1 MQPVDLD
8 LDAGANA
15 NFWEPHQYSRTVK
28 RAENANKLC
37 SEFVL
42 MIQERADIEKAYASN
57 LRKFA
62 ARLEMFLRT
71 GVEYGT
77 ATNILSGLAKEAED
91 NAELHSNIAAGLI
104 NPVQLGIKNWQR
116 ENFHKSS
123 ISTSIK
129 EVKNFDS
136 EFENAQK
143 TWYKHYKNVNRCKKE
158 YFHACKTVRSLQV
171 QVQNAKNEPFGTPE
185 QQAQRGKEL
194 RKIEDKLRKGIMEEE
209 KTRKAYEE
217 ALSSLSDVTPRY
229 IEDMTQVFNKAQAFE
244 RERIIYFKEQALQMQ
259 EVLDISAKPNLSQ
272 IFVGLRETV
281 AKVDADAD
289 LKKWSLAYGVDMAPN
304 FPVFQEYSPEMSAL
318 GKKGRSALA
327 DGSSGGVT
335 LTSLK
340 TITSPDRGGP
350 IPGTTDSGSNISTS
364 PVHTTAYGS
373 NSYDHG
379 SEGATPRNLKLW
391 TGLKIF
397 SQAWKLIMTS
407 NGSIAEAPSTNL
419 DEPSESPK
427 LSDPPTSDI
436 DQADI
441 TKEHLIVPTTAESCR
456 PVEVDNLSNF
466 SKRKRSPSSVQSVEE
481 QAGEAKKA
489 ELAEDEVDTEE
500 KAASAAEESQKLV
513 TDDYTSS
520 VNGAAAAISK
530 EKQRVEDTPPYPDFV
545 DDGRPGVPIRA
556 LYDYVGV
563 EADEL
568 SFNSG
573 DLFEKLED
581 EDEQGWCKGRKD
593 GRVGLYPANY
603 VEIASVLAR
612 VLTPPQ
618 PPTPCDCDVPSFP
631 LLLSP
636 SSSHSNVRRIHEK
649 SARQTGGPV
658 SIPLPIPLPPIL
670 FIFLLVVLIPL
681 PPLST
686 AHFFQPHSTTLRCH

>member
-1 MQPVDLD
+1 
-8 LDAGANA
+8 
-15 NFWEPHQYSRTVK
+15 
-28 RAENANKLC
+28 
-37 SEFVL
+37 

-194 RKIEDKLRKGIMEEE
+194 RKMEDKLRKGIMEEE

-217 ALSSLSDVTPRY
+217 AISSLSDVTPRY

-244 RERIIYFKEQALQMQ
+244 RERIVYFKEQALQMQ
-259 EVLDISAKPNLSQ
+259 AVLDISAKPNLSQ
-272 IFVGLRETV
+272 IFVELRETV

-340 TITSPDRGGP
+340 TFTSPDRGGP

-364 PVHTTAYGS
+364 PVHTT
-373 NSYDHG
+373 
-379 SEGATPRNLKLW
+379 
-391 TGLKIF
+391 
-397 SQAWKLIMTS
+397 
-407 NGSIAEAPSTNL
+407 
-419 DEPSESPK
+419 
-427 LSDPPTSDI
+427 
-436 DQADI
+436 
-441 TKEHLIVPTTAESCR
+441 
-456 PVEVDNLSNF
+456 
-466 SKRKRSPSSVQSVEE
+466 
-481 QAGEAKKA
+481 
-489 ELAEDEVDTEE
+489 
-500 KAASAAEESQKLV
+500 
-513 TDDYTSS
+513 DYTSS
-520 VNGAAAAISK
+520 VNGAAAAVSK

-593 GRVGLYPANY
+593 GRVGLYP
-603 VEIASVLAR
+603 
-612 VLTPPQ
+612 
-618 PPTPCDCDVPSFP
+618 
-631 LLLSP
+631 
-636 SSSHSNVRRIHEK
+636 
-649 SARQTGGPV
+649 RQ
-658 SIPLPIPLPPIL
+658 
-670 FIFLLVVLIPL
+670 
-681 PPLST
+681 
-686 AHFFQPHSTTLRCH
+686 LR